1 MPVGTQLVMD
11 HVMVAK
17 DKSLLLVICLGLF
30 LFTFFRSSVSMLRA
44 WVSLKM
50 DYLINFQWTASF
62 FSHLLKLPLDFF
74 EKRQVGDIHSRFSSL
89 NTIQQ
94 TLTGSIISS
103 IIDSIMIISLTI
115 MMILYGGWLFVLVFN
130 IFIYLFYATNSNV
143 LDI

>member
-1 MPVGTQLVMD
+1 
-11 HVMVAK
+11 MVAK

-115 MMILYGGWLFVLVFN
+115 MMILYGGWLFVLVLTFS
-130 IFIYLFYATNSNV
+130 FIYFMLRIVTYWTYRQ
-143 LDI
+143 I

>member
-1 MPVGTQLVMD
+1 MGVKGELIKIFSFSILIELVGLLMPVGTQLVMV

-74 EKRQVGDIHSRFSSL
+74 EKR
-89 NTIQQ
+89 
-94 TLTGSIISS
+94 
-103 IIDSIMIISLTI
+103 
-115 MMILYGGWLFVLVFN
+115 
-130 IFIYLFYATNSNV
+130 
-143 LDI
+143 